1 MIDSY
6 FPDDSIGEIMSGNGD
21 VDGSGM
27 PNVET
32 LPIDLDGD
40 GVADISRVDLDLDG
54 DGAADL
60 SQFAVDTDGDGL
72 ADIVLTDLDGD
83 GIVDIFAS
91 GDAAQA
97 VWGDQ
102 NVSGVLLGAA
112 ADPYAS
118 LDGTYSDFSFPGYGA
133 LCESLGTSPS
143 DLALWDPQDDPNSC
157 AVAVTNSMF
166 RSVGFDPGEA
176 SIAEAFKSFGIYN
189 PSSGTSHMVID
200 DAINIIAATQGI
212 DVQATDFKGVS
223 IEQLEG
229 LLEKGIKPLIAVDGA
244 ELYTGGVDRL
254 LNDIGLLPD
263 APHAVHLIGIEHE
276 PDGDFAVLNDPGTG
290 AGQRIPLDVFRDAAE
305 DFGFSG
311 VAMSNQATM
320 ADLDLHSDA
329 LGGDGAML
337 GSSSMAQSVRADAF
351 NNLYRGNS
359 IIPFSGPSAP
369 GWRMSST
376 GPVWK
381 GG

>member
-1 MIDSY
+1 MIDSLLSDDNTGDAISGSADLNCDGI
-6 FPDDSIGEIMSGNGD
+6 PDIAIVNMD
-21 VDGSGM
+21 V
-27 PNVET
+27 
-32 LPIDLDGD
+32 DGD
-40 GVADISRVDLDLDG
+40 GVADISQVMVDL
-54 DGAADL
+54 
-60 SQFAVDTDGDGL
+60 DGDGL
-72 ADIVLTDLDGD
+72 ADIVVTDLNGD

-91 GDAAQA
+91 GDSELT

-102 NVSGVLLGAA
+102 DVGSVGLGAE

-133 LCESLGTSPS
+133 LCESLGTSAD

-176 SIAEAFKSFGIYN
+176 AIAETFKSFGIYN
-189 PSSGTSHMVID
+189 PSFGTNHMLID
-200 DAINIIAATQGI
+200 DAVNIIAATQGI
-212 DVQATDFKGVS
+212 DAQAADFRGVS

-229 LLEKGIKPLIAVDGA
+229 MLEKGIKPLIAVDGA
-244 ELYTGGVDRL
+244 ELYAGSAERL

-263 APHAVHLIGIEHE
+263 APHAIQLIDIEHG
-276 PDGDFAVLNDPGTG
+276 PGGDFAIFNDPDPAMG
-290 AGQRIPLDVFRDAAE
+290 AGQRIPLDVFRDAAS
-305 DFGFSG
+305 DFGISG
-311 VAMSNQATM
+311 VATSNHATM
-320 ADLDLHSDA
+320 ANLDLHSDA
-329 LGGDGAML
+329 LGGNGAML